1 MKKKIVILGAGESGA
16 GAAILAQKN
25 GYEVFVSDIGTIKPV
40 YRQELEMAG
49 IAFEE
54 GKHTESLILDAGEII
69 VSPGIPD
76 KAPIIKAAVA
86 AGIPL
91 ISEIEFAAR
100 STGATK
106 ICITGSNGKTTTTL
120 LLYHILQK
128 AGYSVGLA
136 GNVGSS
142 FARQVANNEF
152 EYYVLELSSFQL
164 DKMHDFKAEIA
175 ILMNITPDHLDRY
188 QYDFQLYI
196 NSKFRIIQNQTNA
209 DYFIYCADDPIILT
223 ELEKR
228 TIQSIRVPFS
238 LKDKQNPGAWVEDK
252 TINLLINNSSFD
264 MNIYDLALQGQ
275 HNVYNSMAASLA
287 GRVVNIR
294 KSIIRESLSDF
305 QGVEHRLEY
314 YLKIHGIQFINDSKA
329 TNVNSTWYALESMNA
344 PTIWIA
350 GGIDKGNDYSSL
362 FELAAQKVKAL
373 ICLGVDNKK
382 LHDAFGDKIPV
393 IADAGS
399 MQEAIKIAYN
409 LGDKGDSVLLSP
421 ACASFDLFENYEHR
435 GRMFKQAVREL

>member
-25 GYEVFVSDIGTIKPV
+25 GYEVFVSDIGNIKPI
-40 YRQELEMAG
+40 YKQELEQAG
-49 IAFEE
+49 IAYEE
-54 GKHTESLILDAGEII
+54 GKHTESFILDAGEII

-76 KAPIIKAAVA
+76 KAPIIKAATA

-100 STGATK
+100 STKATK

-120 LLYHILQK
+120 LTWHMLQK
-128 AGYSVGLA
+128 AGYNAGLA

-142 FARQVANNEF
+142 FARQVATSDF
-152 EYYVLELSSFQL
+152 DYYVLELSSFQL

-196 NSKFRIIQNQTNA
+196 DSKFRIIQNQTQA
-209 DYFIYCADDPIILT
+209 DYFIYCADDPIILK

-228 TIQSIRVPFS
+228 TIHSTLVPFS
-238 LKDKQNPGAWVEDK
+238 LINKQNPGAWVEDK
-252 TINLLINNSSFD
+252 TIQFLINNSSFD

-362 FELAAQKVKAL
+362 FELAGQKVKAL

-409 LGDKGDSVLLSP
+409 LGEKGDNVLLSP